1 MNRNTDQY
9 NKKRRPLNRIYQKG
23 IIYISCVIILFI
35 FIGILTTVSP
45 AYRFS
50 SHAIT
55 EWTSEIDSSTFLY
68 LMGMEN
74 KAFLQAYPKDRKL
87 PKLSSTIF
95 DLATNIRPND
105 FRSLLGNELPG
116 FSTFD
121 TKIIVAGEGTDYTTL
136 PVESSP
142 PLEKILEDREAV
154 FDEPEE
160 ADDSTEKGNQD
171 KRTTGK
177 RDVVFIYNTH
187 NRESFLPSLPGV
199 TDKDSAM
206 HDKINVTKVSD
217 RLAKSLEANGIGT
230 SVDHTDFMPILNE
243 KGWGYAKSYDA
254 SRSVVEEVFQDNKDI
269 QYAFDIHRD
278 SLSGDKTT
286 TEIDGKKFAKIMIVI
301 GDDNTDNQTNLALA
315 TDLHKLLEKEYP
327 GLSRGVIKR
336 GGAGA
341 NGVYNQDLL
350 DTALLFE
357 IGGVD
362 NNFDELH
369 RSADALAD
377 VFSEF
382 YWDAEK
388 VNAEEED

>member
-1 MNRNTDQY
+1 MYRNTDQD
-9 NKKRRPLNRIYQKG
+9 NKRRRLSNRIYQKS
-23 IIYISCVIILFI
+23 ILYVLCVLILFI
-35 FIGILTTVSP
+35 FIGILTTISP
-45 AYRFS
+45 AYRFY

-74 KAFLQAYPKDRKL
+74 KAFLQAFPEDKTK
-87 PKLSSTIF
+87 PKLSSILFQMTTSIK
-95 DLATNIRPND
+95 PND
-105 FRSLLGNELPG
+105 FMSLLGNELPG

-121 TKIIVAGEGTDYTTL
+121 TKIIVAGDGTDYTTL

-142 PLEKILEDREAV
+142 PIEKILEKREAV
-154 FDEPEE
+154 HDEPEE
-160 ADDSTEKGNQD
+160 DLTVKDNKD
-171 KRTTGK
+171 KPTTGK

-217 RLAKSLEANGIGT
+217 RLAKSLKANGIGT

-243 KGWGYAKSYDA
+243 KGWNYARSYDA
-254 SRSVVEEVFQDNKDI
+254 SRSVVEETFQNNKDI

-286 TEIDGKKFAKIMIVI
+286 AEIDGKKYAKVMFVI
-301 GDDNTDNQTNLALA
+301 GDDNSNNQSNLALA
-315 TDLHKLLEKEYP
+315 TDLHQLLEEKYP
-327 GLSRGVIKR
+327 SISRGIIKR

-350 DTALLFE
+350 DNALLFE

-362 NNFDELH
+362 NNFDELY

-377 VFSEF
+377 VFSEL

-388 VNAEEED
+388 VNAEEEE